1 MMPAHDSTVLA
12 PRAAPHI
19 SRWTTVAT
27 EAAVALAATA
37 WFAWFGRH
45 SIDVLH
51 DGVMFKA
58 AADVAEGATL
68 FRDTFTIY
76 GPLTVYIQAS
86 AILLFGKKLIVLRH
100 ATALFYG
107 LTAPL
112 LLRLWRPFLGA
123 TVAVLAVLVWALTAP
138 MLVWTL
144 VPWASVY
151 ALFFQA
157 LSGTLLLGAV
167 GRGSDRGLVLAG
179 FVASLTFLCRQP
191 VGIVTSIA
199 LGFFLVVHGHGTRR
213 GLAPLLRF
221 IGGHVIGVVPAFG
234 FLAAEGAL
242 TDWWIQNIKTP
253 LTWSSLEDAGGP
265 PPSVLHKL
273 LPALGHE
280 MFPAA
285 FATLTWTL
293 LPLITLATL
302 AVSGWIVWRTR
313 ATSAPAADASRT
325 PTTALFLVSC
335 LGIASWAQ
343 YVPITCIRHVY
354 WSATFMIGVAF
365 GASAM
370 LASAVVARAGRPD
383 VVRWRR
389 LAVGLA
395 TVACLG
401 GLFGRDIAMRIATAR
416 TRFATPYFDAGGH
429 DIFTGMLLSPS
440 EAFLV
445 SKVRALAAAY
455 PESQFIGTRH
465 FGALFLTLRPQGFK
479 FLPYE
484 GAMYYPTFVA
494 DLTRYAETHD
504 VIFVTSER
512 TPPPPIDAD
521 RTVVLRESPYLF
533 IRFTPKPGKGSS

>member
-1 MMPAHDSTVLA
+1 
-12 PRAAPHI
+12 
-19 SRWTTVAT
+19 
-27 EAAVALAATA
+27 
-37 WFAWFGRH
+37 
-45 SIDVLH
+45 
-51 DGVMFKA
+51 
-58 AADVAEGATL
+58 
-68 FRDTFTIY
+68 
-76 GPLTVYIQAS
+76 
-86 AILLFGKKLIVLRH
+86 
-100 ATALFYG
+100 
-107 LTAPL
+107 L

-313 ATSAPAADASRT
+313 ATSAPAADAART

-465 FGALFLTLRPQGFK
+465 FGARSSAPTDDGPRVRRHHQRRQRRGMPARGSWRREAWVTTFGAWASQDRRRCPLMTLCRLHPDRVPRADGRAPRRDHAP
-479 FLPYE
+479 LCSTWTASST
-484 GAMYYPTFVA
+484 GARRLGRRQALDPSK
-494 DLTRYAETHD
+494 R
-504 VIFVTSER
+504 
-512 TPPPPIDAD
+512 
-521 RTVVLRESPYLF
+521 
-533 IRFTPKPGKGSS
+533 